1 MKVKAFKAWRPAEG
15 KAETVASV
23 PYDVVD
29 TKQAAE
35 LAAGNPDS
43 FLHVVRAEIDLA
55 EDVNPY
61 SDEVYAKAKANL
73 ERLQNEGILIR
84 ETEPSM

>member
-43 FLHVVRAEIDLA
+43 FLHAVRAEIDLP
-55 EDVNPY
+55 EGTNPY
-61 SDEVYAKAKANL
+61 SDAVYHQQSRVICIIKDSAQRLDIVAN
-73 ERLQNEGILIR
+73 
-84 ETEPSM
+84 

>member
-29 TKQAAE
+29 KQQAME

-43 FLHVVRAEIDLA
+43 FLHVVRAEIDL
-55 EDVNPY
+55 P
-61 SDEVYAKAKANL
+61 
-73 ERLQNEGILIR
+73 
-84 ETEPSM
+84 